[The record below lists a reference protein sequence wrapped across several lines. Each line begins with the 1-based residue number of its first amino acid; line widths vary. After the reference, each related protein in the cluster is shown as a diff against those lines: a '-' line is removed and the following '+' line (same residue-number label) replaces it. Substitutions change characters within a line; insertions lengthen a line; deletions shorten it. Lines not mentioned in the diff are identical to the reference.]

1 MIKAAIDSIIKLRD
15 EGTFKTF
22 THKGNTYGIEFGKFK
37 PIIEDQP
44 GAVQINTLTGI
55 AGYLEAEPPD
65 NLLGVHIGSHCRLDV
80 LGKLQRDN
88 HNDRW
93 TYLTST
99 AIGSNFVFGK
109 YYSVNDFIIN
119 LQTCFV
125 QTDVTAKILKVV
137 GTVTDKHV
145 KTLADDGVTQYVTV
159 KSGIER
165 VAEISLPNPV
175 LLGPYR
181 TFSEITQPESPF
193 VFRMLSGSAPNEWPK
208 CGLFE
213 ADNGLWKLEAM
224 GFIHEYLNNI
234 LPEGVLIIR

>member
-22 THKGNTYGIEFGKFK
+22 THKGNTYGIEFGKLK
-37 PIIEDQP
+37 SIVEDQP

-55 AGYLEAEPPD
+55 AGYLKAEPPTD
-65 NLLGVHIGSHCRLDV
+65 LLGVHIGSHCRVDIV
-80 LGKLQRDN
+80 GKLQRDN

-93 TYLTST
+93 IYLTST
-99 AIGSNFVFGK
+99 AIASSFKFGQ

-125 QTDVTAKILKVV
+125 QTDVISKILKIV
-137 GTVTDKHV
+137 GNITEEHV
-145 KTLADDGVTQYVTV
+145 KTLTDDGVTQTV
-159 KSGIER
+159 NVRSGIAR
-165 VAEISLPNPV
+165 VAEVALPNPV
-175 LLGPYR
+175 LLRPYR
-181 TFSEITQPESPF
+181 TFSEIEQPESPF
-193 VFRMLSGSAPNEWPK
+193 VFRMTPGSPAALPG

-213 ADNGLWKLEAM
+213 ANNGLWKLEAM
-224 GFIHEYLNNI
+224 TFIHEYLGNI

>member
-22 THKGNTYGIEFGKFK
+22 THKGNTYGVEFGKLK
-37 PIIEDQP
+37 SIVEDQP

-55 AGYLEAEPPD
+55 ADYLKAEPPTD
-65 NLLGVHIGSHCRLDV
+65 LLGVHIGSHCRVDIV
-80 LGKLQRDN
+80 GKLQRDN

-93 TYLTST
+93 IYLTST
-99 AIGSNFVFGK
+99 AIASSFKFGQ

-125 QTDVTAKILKVV
+125 QTDVISKILNIV
-137 GTVTDKHV
+137 GNITEEHV
-145 KTLADDGVTQYVTV
+145 KTLTDDGVTQTV
-159 KSGIER
+159 NVRSGIAR
-165 VAEISLPNPV
+165 VAEVSLPNPV
-175 LLGPYR
+175 LLRPYR
-181 TFSEITQPESPF
+181 TFSEIEQPESPF
-193 VFRMLSGSAPNEWPK
+193 VFRMTPGSPAVLPG

-213 ADNGLWKLEAM
+213 ASNGLWKLEAM
-224 GFIHEYLNNI
+224 TFIHEYLGSI

>member
-22 THKGNTYGIEFGKFK
+22 THKGNTYGIEFGKLK

-55 AGYLEAEPPD
+55 ADYLKAEPPTD
-65 NLLGVHIGSHCRLDV
+65 LLGVHIGSHCRVDIV
-80 LGKLQRDN
+80 GKLQRDN

-93 TYLTST
+93 IYLTST
-99 AIGSNFVFGK
+99 AIASSFKFGQ

-125 QTDVTAKILKVV
+125 QTDVIAKILKIV
-137 GTVTDKHV
+137 GNITEEHV
-145 KTLADDGVTQYVTV
+145 KTLTDDGVTQTV
-159 KSGIER
+159 NVRSGIAR
-165 VAEISLPNPV
+165 VAEVALPNPV
-175 LLGPYR
+175 LLRPYR
-181 TFSEITQPESPF
+181 TFSEIEQPESPF
-193 VFRMLSGSAPNEWPK
+193 VFRMTPGSPTALPG

-213 ADNGLWKLEAM
+213 ANNGLWKLEAM
-224 GFIHEYLNNI
+224 NFIHEYLDNI
-234 LPEGVLIIR
+234 LPEGVLIIQ

>member
-22 THKGNTYGIEFGKFK
+22 THKGNTYGIEFGKLK
-37 PIIEDQP
+37 SIVEDQP

-55 AGYLEAEPPD
+55 ADYLKAEPPTD
-65 NLLGVHIGSHCRLDV
+65 LLGVHIGSHCRVDIV
-80 LGKLQRDN
+80 GKLQRDN

-93 TYLTST
+93 IYLTST
-99 AIGSNFVFGK
+99 AIASSFKFGQ

-125 QTDVTAKILKVV
+125 QTDVISKILKIV
-137 GTVTDKHV
+137 GNITEEHI
-145 KTLADDGVTQYVTV
+145 KTLTDDGVTQTV
-159 KSGIER
+159 NVRSGIAR
-165 VAEISLPNPV
+165 VAEVALPNPV
-175 LLGPYR
+175 LLRPYR
-181 TFSEITQPESPF
+181 TFSEIEQPESPF
-193 VFRMLSGSAPNEWPK
+193 VFRMTSGSPAALPG

-213 ADNGLWKLEAM
+213 ANNGLWKLEAM
-224 GFIHEYLNNI
+224 TFIHEYLGSI